1 MIVMNGVDSTRFA
14 EALDDIEETLD
25 AQEAFQEPF
34 QTRMVSDNV
43 RVLLDSRMPNGRRL
57 RTA

>member
-1 MIVMNGVDSTRFA
+1 MIVMNRVDSTRFA

-25 AQEAFQEPF
+25 AQEAFQEPL
-34 QTRMVSDNV
+34 QTQMESDNG
-43 RVLLDSRMPNGRRL
+43 RVQLDSRMPNGRRL